1 MQINKR
7 SVLLIIFM
15 MVVAM
20 PSFAQRFT
28 KKEQAKREARAI
40 NYFYGNS
47 FTVSAGYVHSW
58 LTRDRFT
65 DSTFGRSG
73 AYQNTRDSYAF
84 SFSWDYNKKK
94 HHGFRV
100 SAVYAQFGG
109 EKIYYNDLGL
119 GYGRQQ
125 RYDLTQV
132 IHLNEVMVE
141 GKYRYFIPVT
151 YKSRFSLDAGI
162 YVSRIVGS
170 YSDAENWDFGPM
182 VGIGYDWRHV
192 SLGVDY
198 MPGVW
203 NDVIDGSTARVSALM
218 FNVGFHFWK

>member
-1 MQINKR
+1 MHFNKR
-7 SVLLIIFM
+7 AVLLFFI
-15 MVVAM
+15 MVIVAM

-47 FTVSAGYVHSW
+47 FTLSAGYVHSW
-58 LTRDRFT
+58 LARDRFT
-65 DSTFGRSG
+65 ENAFGRTG

-100 SAVYAQFGG
+100 SAGYAQFGG
-109 EKIYYNDLGL
+109 EKIYYSDQGL

-125 RYDLTQV
+125 RYDLTQQ
-132 IHLNEVMVE
+132 IHLNEVTVQ
-141 GKYRYFIPVT
+141 GKYRYFIPLT
-151 YKSRFSLDAGI
+151 YKSRLSLDAGL

-170 YSDAENWDFGPM
+170 YGDADDWDFGPV
-182 VGIGYDWRHV
+182 VGIGYDVKHL
-192 SLGVDY
+192 SLGLDY

-203 NDVIDGSTARVSALM
+203 GNVIDGSTARVSALI

>member
-94 HHGFRV
+94 HQV
-100 SAVYAQFGG
+100 SV
-109 EKIYYNDLGL
+109 
-119 GYGRQQ
+119 
-125 RYDLTQV
+125 
-132 IHLNEVMVE
+132 
-141 GKYRYFIPVT
+141 
-151 YKSRFSLDAGI
+151 
-162 YVSRIVGS
+162 
-170 YSDAENWDFGPM
+170 
-182 VGIGYDWRHV
+182 
-192 SLGVDY
+192 
-198 MPGVW
+198 
-203 NDVIDGSTARVSALM
+203 
-218 FNVGFHFWK
+218 

>member
-1 MQINKR
+1 M
-7 SVLLIIFM
+7 LI
-15 MVVAM
+15 VAT

-58 LTRDRFT
+58 LATNNFT
-65 DSTFGRSG
+65 ETAFGRTG

-84 SFSWDYNKKK
+84 SFAWDYNKKK

-100 SAVYAQFGG
+100 SAGYAQFGG
-109 EKIYYNDLGL
+109 EKIFYSNQGL
-119 GYGRQQ
+119 GYGRQE
-125 RYDLTQV
+125 RYDLNET
-132 IHLNEVMVE
+132 IHLNEIMVE
-141 GKYRYFIPVT
+141 GKYRFFIPLT
-151 YKSRFSLDAGI
+151 YKSRISLDAGVYI
-162 YVSRIVGS
+162 ARIVGT
-170 YSDAENWDFGPM
+170 YDTAEDWDMGPV
-182 VGIGYDWRHV
+182 VGIGYDWKHL

-198 MPGVW
+198 LPGVW
-203 NDVIDGSTARVSALM
+203 NKVIEDSNTRVCALM

>member
-1 MQINKR
+1 MHINKR
-7 SVLLIIFM
+7 AVLLICIILA
-15 MVVAM
+15 VAM

-47 FTVSAGYVHSW
+47 FTFSSGYVHSW

-65 DSTFGRSG
+65 ETSFGRTG

-84 SFSWDYNKKK
+84 SFAWDYNKKK

-100 SAVYAQFGG
+100 SAGYAQFGG
-109 EKIYYNDLGL
+109 EKIYYYDLGL

-125 RYDLTQV
+125 RYDLTEQ
-132 IHLNEVMVE
+132 IHLNEVMVQ
-141 GKYRYFIPVT
+141 GKYRYFIPLT
-151 YKSRFSLDAGI
+151 YKSRLSLDAGI
-162 YVSRIVGS
+162 FASRIVGS
-170 YSDAENWDFGPM
+170 YDDANNWDFGPV
-182 VGIGYDWRHV
+182 VGIGYDWKRL

-203 NDVIDGSTARVSALM
+203 YDVIEGSTARVSALI